1 MFNQVILYGR
11 LTANPE
17 YRQTNNNAVC
27 SFTVAIDRPKSKDG
41 NKTADFIKCNAWNKT
56 ADMVSKY
63 FFKGKPI
70 MVTGRLQNNDY
81 TDQNGVK
88 HYSMVVLVQNVSF
101 TINDNSQNQAVEVSQ
116 RGSQGNYP
124 LRYQNAVQNGYNAN
138 RGYPLRPD
146 SIPNTMKGYPQL
158 PSEDVGNLDDFEEI
172 LNDGEIPF

>member
-17 YRQTNNNAVC
+17 YRQTTSGNAVC
-27 SFTVAIDRPKSKDG
+27 SFTVAVDRPKTKDG
-41 NKTADFIKCNAWNKT
+41 NQTADFIKCNCWNKT

-63 FFKGKPI
+63 FSKGKPI

-88 HYSMVVLVQNVSF
+88 HYTYVVLVNNVGFS
-101 TINDNSQNQAVEVSQ
+101 INDNSQNQTVE
-116 RGSQGNYP
+116 GE
-124 LRYQNAVQNGYNAN
+124 YNAN
-138 RGYPLRPD
+138 RGYPPRPD